1 MTSLVSFVC
10 FISDPLSLLC
20 QYGHQYLS
28 DVWVLIQAVGFEVK
42 KTTSLCF
49 SNAKV
54 TPALYLEVLKTF
66 KFSNHLVPHSK
77 TQHKF
82 QQR

>member
-20 QYGHQYLS
+20 QFGHQYLS

-42 KTTSLCF
+42 KTT
-49 SNAKV
+49 
-54 TPALYLEVLKTF
+54 PAYALAMLK
-66 KFSNHLVPHSK
+66 
-77 TQHKF
+77 
-82 QQR
+82 